1 MQPTLRFRPLRPA
14 VASDAATE
22 LDLLITITPPTAAA
36 DPLSQPQVLNL
47 ALAIDRSG
55 SMNGSKL
62 SYARKAARH
71 LASRLGRHDRL
82 AIVVFDQDSDVL
94 MPSTPVHRPDPFIR
108 AINTINSRGCTNL
121 HDGWIG
127 AARQVAEQLD
137 NGALNRVLLLS
148 DGHANEGLLDTAE
161 IADQVAGLA
170 ERGVSTS
177 AFGLGNGFDE
187 DLMGSI
193 AEGGQGTLAFI
204 ESPQDLP
211 RLFDDEL
218 KGLNRTVGS
227 QVRLQLEPAEGVEI
241 VDVLNDLQRDSAG
254 ALKLPALR
262 SGRPVDVAVRLRL
275 PAWSDDT
282 PLLQVALQWQRSG
295 DSAAA
300 TEQIR
305 DSLRLPAVPQL
316 QQMRAEEDGAV
327 AEQFAMMQS
336 TRARQLAIDCL
347 DRDDWHEA
355 HRSLDCMERQLK
367 AMPMSS
373 DVLSE
378 LESIAE
384 RKREISHR
392 DRNRSRKAL
401 RSDSHRSRTDVWNRH

>member
-1 MQPTLRFRPLRPA
+1 MQPTLRFRPLQPV
-14 VASDAATE
+14 VASNAATE
-22 LDLLITITPPTAAA
+22 LDLLITITPPAAAA
-36 DPLSQPQVLNL
+36 DPLRQSQSLNL

-55 SMNGSKL
+55 SMSGSKL

-82 AIVVFDQDSDVL
+82 AIVVFDDDTDVL
-94 MPSTPVHRPDPFIR
+94 MPSSPVHHPDPFIR
-108 AINTINSRGCTNL
+108 AINTIHSHGCTNL

-127 AARQVAEQLD
+127 AARQVAQHLD
-137 NGALNRVLLLS
+137 NRSLNRVLLLS
-148 DGHANEGLLDTAE
+148 DGHANRGLLNTAE

-227 QVRLQLEPAEGVEI
+227 QVRLQLEPAVGLEI

-254 ALKLPALR
+254 ALKLPALC

-275 PAWSDDT
+275 PAWSDNT
-282 PLLQVALQWQRSG
+282 PLLQATLRWQRSG
-295 DSAAA
+295 DGAAA

-305 DSLRLPAVPQL
+305 DSLRMPAVPQL
-316 QQMRAEEDGAV
+316 QQMQAEEDGAV

-355 HRSLDCMERQLK
+355 HRSLDNMERELK
-367 AMPMSS
+367 AMPMSPEI
-373 DVLSE
+373 LSE
-378 LESIAE
+378 LESITQ
-384 RKREISHR
+384 RKREIGHR

-401 RSDSHRSRTDVWNRH
+401 RSDSYRSRADVWNRH